1 MDAKRSQNQNRQI
14 ITQSQLKFV
23 MDWGSLNNKKLTL
36 KEIVAITNV
45 MVDYV
50 EHGYSKEIGERLE
63 KIEDHLNNKVYPIK
77 DSVSFNI
84 KGE

>member
-1 MDAKRSQNQNRQI
+1 
-14 ITQSQLKFV
+14 
-23 MDWGSLNNKKLTL
+23 
-36 KEIVAITNV
+36 